1 MSNKDELYDPLTHGN
16 EGKLREMIKKCAKKS
31 GVTLTFEQL
40 NELSTIFMYQI
51 FCQRYIDSHTFSD
64 SQHVPDMEEL
74 KKLFRENVEDRLKY
88 DQDTMC
94 PIRV

>member
-1 MSNKDELYDPLTHGN
+1 MTDKDELYDPLKEGN
-16 EGKLREMIKKCAKKS
+16 VGKLREMIKKSAKKR

-40 NELSTIFMYQI
+40 NELSTIFMHHIYCQI
-51 FCQRYIDSHTFSD
+51 HIDTHTFSD

-88 DQDTMC
+88 D
-94 PIRV
+94 